1 MVWSQNTGKQEG
13 SMNVSELIKELKR
26 CDPDTDVT
34 LWDSCSFEAF
44 PVDLVDIEN
53 SCEGQVL
60 LTFNN

>member
-1 MVWSQNTGKQEG
+1 
-13 SMNVSELIKELKR
+13 MNVSELIKELRR
-26 CDPDTDVT
+26 CDPETDVT
-34 LWDSCSFEAF
+34 LWDSCSFEDF